1 MIQIVKWGEEA
12 EDMVENNMVNL
23 KQKCLNLLFITV
35 KKKKKEALVFL
46 KSEIYE
52 YIIKSHSYHLR

>member
-35 KKKKKEALVFL
+35 KKKRRKPWSF
-46 KSEIYE
+46 
-52 YIIKSHSYHLR
+52 

>member
-1 MIQIVKWGEEA
+1 MKWGEEA

-23 KQKCLNLLFITV
+23 KQKCSNLLFITV
-35 KKKKKEALVFL
+35 KKKEGSPGLL
-46 KSEIYE
+46 KSEIYD